1 MNDIYVGQLFSD
13 AYLEHHGILGMK
25 WGVRRFQNKDGSLTS
40 AGKKRKIANEH
51 AAETKKKGLSD
62 GQKRALKIAGGVAVG
77 ALAAYGGYKA
87 YSAYKN
93 HSDPSMIEK
102 LAKKK
107 MNKEVSKAAWDLH
120 HTRESHGHQK
130 IAEKSK
136 NGQIDSEKWKAKDDE
151 ALNKF
156 HEARDKAKQKYE
168 NTVAKAKMKDAVK
181 NRHRLSEE
189 ELDKAISRVKKELEL
204 KRVTEENL
212 SSGRSEVD
220 SIIRS
225 SGKKVAGTV
234 LTGSML
240 YGIKYGLTGKFDAK
254 DAANYVTP
262 RPKQK

>member
-1 MNDIYVGQLFSD
+1 MNDIYVGALFSD
-13 AYLEHHGILGMK
+13 SYLEHHGILGMK

-40 AGKKRKIANEH
+40 AGKKRKSSNE
-51 AAETKKKGLSD
+51 KKRGLSD

-77 ALAAYGGYKA
+77 ALATYGGYKA
-87 YSAYKN
+87 YK
-93 HSDPSMIEK
+93 HFSDPSVIEK

-120 HTRESHGHQK
+120 HTRQSHGHQK

-136 NGQIDSEKWKAKDDE
+136 NGQIDSEKWKTRDDE

-181 NRHRLSEE
+181 NRHTLSEE
-189 ELDKAISRVKKELEL
+189 ELDKALSRVKKELEL

>member
-13 AYLEHHGILGMK
+13 SYLEHYGVLGMK
-25 WGVRRFQNKDGSLTS
+25 WGVRRYQNADGTLTS
-40 AGKKRKIANEH
+40 SGKKRYSSDAKQDAG
-51 AAETKKKGLSD
+51 ARKKKIL
-62 GQKRALKIAGGVAVG
+62 RTAAGV
-77 ALAAYGGYKA
+77 ALAAGTAYAGYKM
-87 YSAYKN
+87 YKN
-93 HSDPSMIEK
+93 GTDPSKI
-102 LAKKK
+102 AARAA
-107 MNKEVSKAAWDLH
+107 SKAMRTA
-120 HTRESHGHQK
+120 RK
-130 IAEKSK
+130 
-136 NGQIDSEKWKAKDDE
+136 E
-151 ALNKF
+151 AVK
-156 HEARDKAKQKYE
+156 
-168 NTVAKAKMKDAVK
+168 KMKDTVK
-181 NRHRLSEE
+181 NRHTLSEE
-189 ELDKAISRVKKELEL
+189 ELDKALSRVKKELEL

>member
-13 AYLEHHGILGMK
+13 SYLEHHGILGMK
-25 WGVRRFQNKDGSLTS
+25 WGVRRFQNKDGTLTT
-40 AGKKRKIANEH
+40 AGRKRKLVNEH
-51 AAETKKKGLSD
+51 KNENKKKGLSD
-62 GQKRALKIAGGVAVG
+62 RQKTALKIGAAVAIGG
-77 ALAAYGGYKA
+77 LAAYGGYK
-87 YSAYKN
+87 AYKN

-120 HTRESHGHQK
+120 HTRQSYGYQK

-136 NGQIDSEKWKAKDDE
+136 NGQIDSEKWKTRDDE

-189 ELDKAISRVKKELEL
+189 ELDKALSRVKKELEL

-254 DAANYVTP
+254 DAANYVAP

>member
-13 AYLEHHGILGMK
+13 SYLEHYGVLGMK
-25 WGVRRFQNKDGSLTS
+25 WGVRRYQNPDGTLTS
-40 AGKKRKIANEH
+40 SGKKRYSSDAKQDTGAR
-51 AAETKKKGLSD
+51 KKKI
-62 GQKRALKIAGGVAVG
+62 LKTAAGV
-77 ALAAYGGYKA
+77 ALAAGTAYAGYKM
-87 YSAYKN
+87 YKN
-93 HSDPSMIEK
+93 GTDPSKI
-102 LAKKK
+102 AAR
-107 MNKEVSKAAWDLH
+107 VASKAMRTA
-120 HTRESHGHQK
+120 RK
-130 IAEKSK
+130 
-136 NGQIDSEKWKAKDDE
+136 E
-151 ALNKF
+151 AVK
-156 HEARDKAKQKYE
+156 
-168 NTVAKAKMKDAVK
+168 KMKDTVK
-181 NRHRLSEE
+181 NRHTLSEE
-189 ELDKAISRVKKELEL
+189 ELDKALSRVKKELEL

>member
-1 MNDIYVGQLFSD
+1 MNDIYVGALFSD
-13 AYLEHHGILGMK
+13 SYLEHHGILGMK

-62 GQKRALKIAGGVAVG
+62 RQKTALKVGAAVAVG
-77 ALAAYGGYKA
+77 GLAAYAGYKT
-87 YSAYKN
+87 YKN

-120 HTRESHGHQK
+120 HTRQSHGYQK
-130 IAEKSK
+130 IAENFK
-136 NGQIDSEKWKAKDDE
+136 NGQIDSEKWKAKNDE

-240 YGIKYGLTGKFDAK
+240 YGIKYGLTGKFEAR
-254 DAANYVTP
+254 DAANYVAP

>member
-1 MNDIYVGQLFSD
+1 MNDIYVGALFSD
-13 AYLEHHGILGMK
+13 SYLEHHGILGMK
-25 WGVRRFQNKDGSLTS
+25 WGVRRFQNKDGTLTPK
-40 AGKKRKIANEH
+40 GKKRKSSNE
-51 AAETKKKGLSD
+51 KKRGLSD

-77 ALAAYGGYKA
+77 ALATYGGYKA
-87 YSAYKN
+87 YR
-93 HSDPSMIEK
+93 HFSDPSVIESI
-102 LAKKK
+102 AKKK
-107 MNKEVSKAAWDLH
+107 RDKAVSKAAKKLFDEKQ
-120 HTRESHGHQK
+120 TIGRMK
-130 IAEKSK
+130 ISQYSKSK
-136 NGQIDSEKWKAKDDE
+136 GKNPSDDPFVKRLE
-151 ALNKF
+151 QNAQEHYQKT
-156 HEARDKAKQKYE
+156 RDKANQKYE
-168 NTVAKAKMKDAVK
+168 NTVAKAKMKDTVK
-181 NRHRLSEE
+181 NRHTLSEE
-189 ELDKAISRVKKELEL
+189 ELDKALSRVKKELEL